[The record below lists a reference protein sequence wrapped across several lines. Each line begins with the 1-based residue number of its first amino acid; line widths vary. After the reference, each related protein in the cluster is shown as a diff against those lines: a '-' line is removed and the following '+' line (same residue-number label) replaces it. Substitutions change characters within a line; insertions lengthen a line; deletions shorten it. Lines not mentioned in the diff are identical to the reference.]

1 MSLIIGINLSD
12 RAYLSADTR
21 LTFRIDGKE
30 KYFDN
35 ILKIKPLSQ
44 EIAVA
49 VAGDIDLAAFIVR
62 GLIESKINKENIRE
76 FRDGIEKLIK
86 SLANNYL
93 ERNSRLGSAC
103 FIFAGI
109 NRKQKK
115 FIDMHKYVE
124 ITKEFQKE
132 IGSSMNMKD
141 IIFKGLERKGSGG
154 LVEISSPDSHV
165 FCIQILPENFIIE
178 DVNWGDFVVYG
189 GGLNKEN
196 LPNRFFGQ
204 FEVAAK
210 NNELQHDRGWLD
222 IFMKTIAEENNIQTI
237 GGCITSLMI
246 SDKVSGML
254 LGGTKRKRIGGIII
268 SSDEVISEISIIN
281 KKLHCFINNERH
293 KLIPFVIYPDM
304 LLKKY
309 PRAEQLI
316 F

>member
-12 RAYLSADTR
+12 RVYLSADTR
-21 LTFRIDGKE
+21 LTFRVDGKD
-30 KYFDN
+30 KYLDN

-44 EIAVA
+44 EIAVT
-49 VAGDIDLAAFIVR
+49 VAGEIDLAAFIVR
-62 GLIESKINKENIRE
+62 GLIKSKISKVNIRD
-76 FRDGIEKLIK
+76 FRNSIEELVK
-86 SLANNYL
+86 SLADGYL
-93 ERNSRLGSAC
+93 KRNHRIGKAC

-115 FIDMHKYVE
+115 VIDMHRYVE

-132 IGSSMNMKD
+132 TGSPMNMKD

-165 FCIQILPENFIIE
+165 FCVQILPQNFIIE
-178 DVNWGDFVVYG
+178 DVNWGDFIAYG

-196 LPNRFFGQ
+196 LPSRFFGQ

-222 IFMKTIAEENNIQTI
+222 IFMKTVAEENNVQTI

-246 SDKVSGML
+246 SDKISGML
-254 LGGTKRKRIGGIII
+254 LGGTKRKKIGGIIVPN
-268 SSDEVISEISIIN
+268 DEVISEISIIN
-281 KKLHCFINNERH
+281 KKLHCLINNERH